1 MKAIRMDDKNCI
13 VWYNEHK
20 WRSRRAARLANK
32 EASSAHEGM
41 LSVFPDN
48 EPPELEP
55 WQKKL
60 AAVKENLK

>member
-1 MKAIRMDDKNCI
+1 MKAIRMDDKKCI

-20 WRSRRAARLANK
+20 WRSRRAARLARK
-32 EASSAHEGM
+32 EASLPHEGM
-41 LSVFPDN
+41 LSVFPDS

-60 AAVKENLK
+60 AEAKEKLA